1 MDVRKFVGTSFEDVA
16 TELSNM
22 IRQEYTNHL
31 EFLRDNAITDREEPK
46 YWEKRLLAEPSIV
59 STRVYDKI
67 MRVMQDPDQY
77 RELLKKRFP
86 GSKPVI
92 RITRVSSFFEGIFP
106 GPQNAIPKNVEWLI
120 NVRKLSL
127 EKRVYSKYTNCN

>member
-31 EFLRDNAITDREEPK
+31 EFLRDNAITDREEPN
-46 YWEKRLLAEPSIV
+46 YWEKRLLAEPTIV
-59 STRVYDKI
+59 SGRVHDKI
-67 MRVMQDPDQY
+67 MKVMKNPNQY
-77 RELLKKRFP
+77 EELLKKRFP
-86 GSKPVI
+86 WSKPVI
-92 RITRVSSFFEGIFP
+92 RLTRTSNFFEGIFP

-120 NVRKLSL
+120 NIRKLSL

>member
-1 MDVRKFVGTSFEDVA
+1 MQVRKFVGASFEEVA
-16 TELSNM
+16 DEFSKM
-22 IRQEYTNHL
+22 VEQECSKHL
-31 EFLRDNAITDREEPK
+31 EFLRDNAITDRDEPD
-46 YWEKRLLAEPSIV
+46 YWEKRLKEEPKIV
-59 STRVYDKI
+59 YERVYSKI
-67 MRVMQDPDQY
+67 LMVIQKPDLY
-77 RELLKKRFP
+77 KELLKKRFP
-86 GSKPVI
+86 WSKPVI

>member
-46 YWEKRLLAEPSIV
+46 NPN
-59 STRVYDKI
+59 
-67 MRVMQDPDQY
+67 QY
-77 RELLKKRFP
+77 EELLKKRFP
-86 GSKPVI
+86 WSKPVI
-92 RITRVSSFFEGIFP
+92 RLTRTSNFFEGIFP

-120 NVRKLSL
+120 NIRKLSL